1 MATLTEQ
8 LQAMRQLGENWDGY
22 GGSAPRA
29 EVIDLAQAFTALL
42 QTVRP
47 PRAGSTELNV
57 SPNRVGGI
65 LIEWEDVL
73 WQHEVEINPDGSMS
87 FLHLNK
93 TTKQIET
100 RKFSPG
106 QPSVIHPGVLRELQ
120 TLLAA

>member
-8 LQAMRQLGENWDGY
+8 LQAMRQLGDNWDGY
-22 GGSAPRA
+22 GGAAPRA

-42 QTVRP
+42 QTVPP